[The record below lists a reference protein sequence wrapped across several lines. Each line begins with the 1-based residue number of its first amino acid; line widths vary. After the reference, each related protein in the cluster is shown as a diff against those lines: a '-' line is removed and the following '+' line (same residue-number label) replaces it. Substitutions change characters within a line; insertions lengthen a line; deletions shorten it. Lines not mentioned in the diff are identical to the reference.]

1 MPSKFGILP
10 SSESERQGEDRRG
23 DVPKNKRGSG
33 FLRCPF
39 GQNSLRQQVDRYL
52 RSAFRLAAPPSGT
65 STSNSTF
72 LPFPTNGCQ
81 ATTLCL
87 PAGTSLISKVPSSFT
102 TAK

>member
-1 MPSKFGILP
+1 MTPKFGILP
-10 SSESERQGEDRRG
+10 SSESERQGEEWGRRRA
-23 DVPKNKRGSG
+23 KKQKGSG

-39 GQNSLRQQVDRYL
+39 GRNSLRQQVDRYL

-87 PAGTSLISKVPSSFT
+87 PAGTSLISNVPSSFT